1 MLSTGFLIM
10 QLSRIRG
17 MMTFVAASSSGAAV
31 YGLLGG
37 SSWAIYL
44 AVAAGY
50 TTGVC
55 CMGWQTGV
63 VGRCLSSGI

>member
-1 MLSTGFLIM
+1 
-10 QLSRIRG
+10 